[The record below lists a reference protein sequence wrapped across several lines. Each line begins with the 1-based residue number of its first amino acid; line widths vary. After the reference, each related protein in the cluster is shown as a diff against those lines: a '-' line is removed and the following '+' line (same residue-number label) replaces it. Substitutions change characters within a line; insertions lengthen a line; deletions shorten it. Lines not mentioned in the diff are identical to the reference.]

1 MSPLAEVHDSG
12 PRVRPARRHEAALW
26 AGILGPPVTYLAFLE
41 SSYASWPLI
50 CDTHS
55 KLVVYALAALA
66 LALVVA
72 AGIGAWRTQD
82 AILVDSA
89 LEVVHERVRFMAGL
103 GMLVSAFFV
112 VVVIAH
118 VIPIAIHAPCE

>member
-1 MSPLAEVHDSG
+1 V
-12 PRVRPARRHEAALW
+12 
-26 AGILGPPVTYLAFLE
+26 
-41 SSYASWPLI
+41 
-50 CDTHS
+50 
-55 KLVVYALAALA
+55 LAALA

-72 AGIGAWRTQD
+72 AGIAAWRTQD

-103 GMLVSAFFV
+103 GMLISVFFV